1 MNSYR
6 QRFKPKQ
13 RKIGVW
19 SFLKAAPAM
28 AVGIALF
35 GAVDL
40 QSVSGMV
47 SSATGLSFNGGSN
60 CKIKGNISINS
71 GERIYHMPGQENY
84 SATKISPQYGE
95 RWFCSEAEARTAGW
109 RKAGR

>member
-6 QRFKPKQ
+6 QRFRPKQ
-13 RKIGVW
+13 RKSGMW
-19 SFLKAAPAM
+19 SLLKAAPAI
-28 AVGIALF
+28 AAGIALF
-35 GAVDL
+35 GVAGL

-47 SSATGLSFNGGSN
+47 SSATGLPFNGGSN
-60 CKIKGNISINS
+60 CNIKGNISINS

-84 SATKISPQYGE
+84 LATKISPQYGE
-95 RWFCSEAEARTAGW
+95 RWFCSEEEARTAGW